1 MELTQVENSSTSSS
15 DSRPWLITVGIALAL
30 VVIAEVFFLTSAPAE
45 PTALEKLNA
54 APGDDVFVYGNS
66 MFQTGI
72 NFGPL
77 AEQSQRDVVFD
88 YHNGHYTSLWY
99 LIADQA
105 LPLADPAPT
114 LVVWGF
120 RPKFAA
126 DPAFRQNK
134 VVDNDLFEPGD
145 SLYRD
150 LTIGSGESVPLWNL
164 AGQLREIVLESNGM
178 WAKRDDAQAQ
188 LASRASGLGV
198 DMVSVVRD
206 AATEDFRERL
216 ASGEITVADEI
227 LRIATNGEIQ
237 LAEERVVDGQ
247 GDFIIGPSVDFAG
260 SFLPHITEKISTAST
275 QQLVIIWKP
284 VHRVS
289 DDVESVEDDKFVA
302 DAIAYFEQNDIPY
315 VDLYHDDRITAEMFA
330 SGDHYNED
338 GRVIVTEILAAK
350 LRELR

>member
-1 MELTQVENSSTSSS
+1 MELIQVENSSTSSS
-15 DSRPWLITVGIALAL
+15 DSRAWLITVGAALAL
-30 VVIAEVFFLTSAPAE
+30 VVLVEVFLTATAPAE

-54 APGDDVFVYGNS
+54 APGEDVFVFGNS

-77 AEQSQRDVVFD
+77 AEQSGRDVVFD

-105 LPLADPAPT
+105 LPLAEPDPN

-145 SLYRD
+145 NLYRN
-150 LTIGSGESVPLWNL
+150 LTIGSGESVPSWDL
-164 AGQLREIVLESNGM
+164 AGRLSETVTQSNGM
-178 WAKRDDAQAQ
+178 WSRRDEAQTA
-188 LASRASGLGV
+188 LAVSASGLGV
-198 DMVSVVRD
+198 DVVGVVRD
-206 AATEDFRERL
+206 AETEDFRDRL
-216 ASGEITVADEI
+216 ASGEVTVADEI
-227 LRIATNGEIQ
+227 LRIATDGEIQ

-247 GDFIIGPSVDFAG
+247 GDFIIGPPVTFAG
-260 SFLPHITEKISTAST
+260 SFLPHITEKIADVSK
-275 QQLVIIWKP
+275 QQLVVIWKP
-284 VHRVS
+284 VHTVR
-289 DDVESVEDDKFVA
+289 DDLGPGDDDAFVA
-302 DAIAYFEQNDIPY
+302 EAIAYFEEQQIPY
-315 VDLYHDDRITAEMFA
+315 IDLYHDDRITLEMFA
-330 SGDHYNED
+330 SGDHYNEE
-338 GRVIVTEILAAK
+338 GRVVVTNIIAEK